1 MKIKKLRRTTQ
12 IFTLIA
18 IFIIPIINLLEIY
31 FIKGTFYSM
40 DIGDLAISD
49 PLAIFQI
56 LFSSKIFNIT
66 MLASILIP
74 VLVMLLLGR
83 IWCSFFCPYYTIVEF
98 LAWIRKKL
106 KFKNIKPI
114 YKKGNPSRSN
124 TIRFLFL
131 ISGLVL
137 TGIAGIPIL
146 NLILTH
152 GIISSQALI
161 LVKFGYLT
169 FEIVFVILLLL
180 IEFFLIDKFW
190 CKYLC
195 PSGTLLSLFKFKKG
209 LRIKKL
215 VNECSNCNKC
225 ITVCPMGL
233 DPQTEG
239 DNILCHNCGD
249 CIDICPDN
257 KKTETLK
264 FKI

>member
-1 MKIKKLRRTTQ
+1 MKIRKLRKTTQ
-12 IFTLIA
+12 ILTMLA
-18 IFIIPIINLLEIY
+18 IFIIPMINLLEIY

-40 DIGDLAISD
+40 DIGELAISD
-49 PLAIFQI
+49 PLTIFQV

-74 VLVMLLLGR
+74 VLLMLLLGR
-83 IWCSFFCPYYTIVEF
+83 VWCSFFCPYYTIVEF

-106 KFKNIKPI
+106 KLKSIKPK
-114 YKKGNPSRSN
+114 YKKGDSSRSN
-124 TIRFLFL
+124 TIRFIFL
-131 ISGLVL
+131 ISGLIL
-137 TGIAGIPIL
+137 TGITGIPIL

-195 PSGTLLSLFKFKKG
+195 PSGTLLSLLKFKKG
-209 LRIKKL
+209 MRVKKQ
-215 VNECSNCNKC
+215 VSECSGCNMC

-239 DNILCHNCGD
+239 DNILCNNCGD
-249 CIDICPDN
+249 CIDACPDN
-257 KKTETLK
+257 KKIKTLK